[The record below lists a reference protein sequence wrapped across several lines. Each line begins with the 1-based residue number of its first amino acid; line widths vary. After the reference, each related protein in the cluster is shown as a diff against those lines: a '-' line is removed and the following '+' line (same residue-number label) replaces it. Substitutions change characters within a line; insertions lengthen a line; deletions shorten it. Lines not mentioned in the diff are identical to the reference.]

1 MRTKLR
7 SKVTLLFMT
16 LGLLLA
22 IPAVA
27 LADDIRDRLEDGAQ
41 STQMI
46 TAGDSTSTGFTNQY

>member
-1 MRTKLR
+1 MRTMLR
-7 SKVTLLFMT
+7 GKISLLFMT
-16 LGLLLA
+16 LGLLLT
-22 IPAVA
+22 IPAIA